1 MRANFSLSSIDEI
14 IMPTVAQAITQKLT
28 AAFAPEA
35 LEVVDDS
42 DKHAGHS
49 GARDGGESHFTVRIT
64 TASFAGVGR
73 LQRQRQVY
81 AALADELAGPVHAL
95 SVQAFAPGEGR

>member
-1 MRANFSLSSIDEI
+1 MA
-14 IMPTVAQAITQKLT
+14 TVAEAITDKLT
-28 AAFAPEA
+28 SAFAPER
-35 LEVVDDS
+35 LEVLDDS

-49 GARDGGESHFTVRIT
+49 GSRAGGETHFTVRIT
-64 TASFAGVGR
+64 AAAFTGLGR

-95 SVQAFAPGEGR
+95 SVQASAPGEV

>member
-1 MRANFSLSSIDEI
+1 MARMAET
-14 IMPTVAQAITQKLT
+14 MQEKLQ
-28 AAFAPEA
+28 AAFAPEQ

-49 GARDGGESHFTVRIT
+49 GAQEGGESHFTVKIT
-64 TASFAGVGR
+64 AESFRGVGR

-81 AALADELAGPVHAL
+81 AALKEELAGSVHAL
-95 SVQAFAPGEGR
+95 SVQASAPGE

>member
-1 MRANFSLSSIDEI
+1 MRLNFSLSSIDETD
-14 IMPTVAQAITQKLT
+14 MATVAQAIINKLT
-28 AAFAPEA
+28 TAFAPER

-49 GARDGGESHFTVRIT
+49 GAREGGESHFTVKIT
-64 TASFAGVGR
+64 AQAFAGVGR

-81 AALADELAGPVHAL
+81 AALAEELAGPIHAL
-95 SVQAFAPGEGR
+95 SVQALAPGEAR